1 MRYVLA
7 RKMIYKYNKTK
18 QSKGETEMKIFERFE
33 KIMMAAAF
41 AEEGDFDGAKQLMK
55 ENEKRNDLRSTQ
67 QKRQDKRQ
75 ELRAE

>member
-1 MRYVLA
+1 
-7 RKMIYKYNKTK
+7 
-18 QSKGETEMKIFERFE
+18 MKLFERFE

>member
-1 MRYVLA
+1 
-7 RKMIYKYNKTK
+7 MIYKYNKTK

-41 AEEGDFDGAKQLMK
+41 AEEGDFDGAI
-55 ENEKRNDLRSTQ
+55 RNDLRFTQ
-67 QKRQDKRQ
+67 QKQQDKRQ

>member
-41 AEEGDFDGAKQLMK
+41 AEEGDFDGAI
-55 ENEKRNDLRSTQ
+55 RNDLRFTQ
-67 QKRQDKRQ
+67 QKQQDKRQ